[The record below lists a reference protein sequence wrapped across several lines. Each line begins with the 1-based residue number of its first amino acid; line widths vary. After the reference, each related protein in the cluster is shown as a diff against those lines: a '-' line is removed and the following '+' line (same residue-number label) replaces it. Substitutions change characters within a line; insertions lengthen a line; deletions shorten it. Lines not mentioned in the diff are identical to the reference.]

1 MQHLLLA
8 FSISFFGLVLL
19 LKTRLI
25 NIALDQPNQRSL
37 HTEITPRIGGLAIM
51 FGVLITWLQLP
62 VNWHWI
68 LLPSCLMLVSLIDD
82 IYHLSVKWRLLAQL
96 LVSIIFVLTMIS
108 AGIWW
113 LIILLILLIIW
124 MTNLYNFM
132 DGSDG
137 LAGGLA
143 LVGFSAYGL
152 VGLVHDNTSFALLCF
167 CIAASALA
175 FLRYNF
181 SPAIVFMG
189 DAGSIPLGF
198 LAAALGIIGWQNDF
212 WPGWFP
218 ILVFSPFIVDASV
231 TLLRRLL
238 QGNSVGQ
245 AHKEHYY
252 QRLVRMGWGHK
263 KTALVEYLLMVSA
276 GCSAIWGI
284 TVSAMLQFVLLFA
297 WVAIYIAAM
306 MIIDVRWSRYHFKKS
321 DVND

>member
-1 MQHLLLA
+1 MNGFNMQHLLLA

-137 LAGGLA
+137 LAGGMGLF
-143 LVGFSAYGL
+143 GFSTYA
-152 VGLVHDNTSFALLCF
+152 
-167 CIAASALA
+167 IAAFITGDFDLAMMNAAIAVACFA
-175 FLRYNF
+175 FLLFNF
-181 SPAIVFMG
+181 HPAKIFMG
-189 DAGSIPLGF
+189 DSGSIPLGF
-198 LAAALGIIGWQNDF
+198 LAGSIGIYGYF
-212 WPGWFP
+212 HVLWPGWFP
-218 ILVFSPFIVDASV
+218 ILVFSPFIVDATV
-231 TLLRRLL
+231 TLIKR
-238 QGNSVGQ
+238 QIAGEKVWQ
-245 AHKEHYY
+245 AHRTHYY
-252 QRLVRMGWGHK
+252 QRLVQMGWGHK
-263 KTALVEYLLMVSA
+263 KTAIGEYVLMLFLAVASILMLSITFVWQMT
-276 GCSAIWGI
+276 CLIIWGMVYFI
-284 TVSAMLQFVLLFA
+284 LMWL
-297 WVAIYIAAM
+297 
-306 MIIDVRWSRYHFKKS
+306 IDEKWNKQAR
-321 DVND
+321 